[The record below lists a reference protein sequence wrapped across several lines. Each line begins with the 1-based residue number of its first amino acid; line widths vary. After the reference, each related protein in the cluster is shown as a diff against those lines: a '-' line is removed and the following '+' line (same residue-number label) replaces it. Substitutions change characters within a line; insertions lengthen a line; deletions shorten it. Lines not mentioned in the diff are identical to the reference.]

1 MPRAPIT
8 PSIVAGPVGRG
19 TYSAQDVAQVQPQEP
34 GMLVQ
39 QGQQLQRLGG
49 ALEDVAEVQRI
60 KQVRSLAIEQD
71 TKLAESFRNSRSE
84 FGKLQGRKAVD
95 AFPEYEKSIRESAKK
110 LLEGIEDPLAQRLIR
125 ESADQRIQQN
135 LNEAAAY
142 RDKQQEA
149 WLDGAEQ
156 AAVLGAVEDYKLGVR
171 EGDKNADRFF
181 VTALKEQ
188 RQMDERKGLSH
199 EQRRVNELAIT
210 TMLHGGVVEGMIER
224 GEGIKAFQYIET
236 NKKEMA
242 ADFYAKQQ
250 PKAKAAF
257 IEQGARKIDET
268 LPTFTE
274 KLQAVQEMQGA
285 SDEDKASAIRH
296 LKQFEGERAE
306 TRAIEA
312 RDVKRQADDWN
323 AANPFLDMRS
333 ENPAL
338 YSQVAK
344 YGVTSERER
353 VNVQQFI
360 DQSRTPEGMRRLR
373 AMTPE
378 QREYDYSRFT
388 TKSKAEEIEKQVVG
402 DQSGLSILK
411 RTHDLATAIGVDPN
425 DDVAFASFQRNT
437 IDPIV
442 DAERTKLGRPLN
454 PTEFQEKVIDP
465 MMKDKVLVDGFFGY
479 TEMPVIQAQQEGYLP
494 IDNPETPGVDES
506 LDVKNATVA
515 VRVDGQVVRLAQ
527 IPMDQRRKIREAY
540 RQEWVAQR
548 GSAASMP
555 QMTAAEEAA
564 RWVRGGRVG
573 DKTKRAAED
582 MRVPGVGWGVGD
594 LNRADLPPLP
604 DRSGEPDEYIIPG
617 VQQAE
622 LPK

>member
-19 TYSAQDVAQVQPQEP
+19 AYSAQDVAQVQPQQP

-95 AFPEYEKSIRESAKK
+95 AFPEYENSIRESAKK
-110 LLEGIEDPLAQRLIR
+110 LLEGIKDPLAQRLIR

-188 RQMDERKGLSH
+188 RQMDERKGLSP
-199 EQRRVNELAIT
+199 EQRRVNELATT
-210 TMLHGGVVEGMIER
+210 TMLHGGVVEGFIER

-250 PKAKAAF
+250 PQAKAAF

-296 LKQFEGERAE
+296 LKQFEGQRAE

-312 RDVKRQADDWN
+312 RDVRMQAEQ
-323 AANPFLDMRS
+323 FL
-333 ENPAL
+333 
-338 YSQVAK
+338 
-344 YGVTSERER
+344 RER
-353 VNVQQFI
+353 PELTVKELPPPLREAVGRLGVEVNRTADNPQFVQMM
-360 DQSRTPEGMRRLR
+360 RTQEGQRRLR
-373 AMTPE
+373 SLSNERLDYELRNNLTPRGADE
-378 QREYDYSRFT
+378 AEKLIRGDQPGYTISQL
-388 TKSKAEEIEKQVVG
+388 TKSLAVHAGVIPA
-402 DQSGLSILK
+402 QSKYGQAGEDEQKLLEWEK
-411 RTHDLATAIGVDPN
+411 RTIAPM
-425 DDVAFASFQRNT
+425 
-437 IDPIV
+437 V
-442 DAERTKLGRPLN
+442 DALRTQLGRPI
-454 PTEFQEKVIDP
+454 TATDFQEKILDP
-465 MMKDKVLVDGFFGY
+465 LTKDTVLVRMTTFGSDAVADALSADQS
-479 TEMPVIQAQQEGYLP
+479 MSVIKAQQDGYLP
-494 IDNPETPGVDES
+494 IDNPDTPGVDES
-506 LDVKNATVA
+506 LDVKNANVYVMVNGSPVYLNEITM
-515 VRVDGQVVRLAQ
+515 Q
-527 IPMDQRRKIREAY
+527 QRRDIR
-540 RQEWVAQR
+540 
-548 GSAASMP
+548 AAWALNNPGVPLS
-555 QMTAAEEAA
+555 AAEE
-564 RWVRGGRVG
+564 VRQWMLGGGEPKGKAGMDR
-573 DKTKRAAED
+573 
-582 MRVPGVGWGVGD
+582 
-594 LNRADLPPLP
+594 NRAML
-604 DRSGEPDEYIIPG
+604 EINME
-617 VQQAE
+617 
-622 LPK
+622 KMK